1 MLDFVQNNIFISLLI
16 INYVIAIG
24 TAFFIILNNRNPITT
39 VSYILSLIVL
49 PFVGLLIYF
58 FFGQEYRKDKMFK
71 RRNVFNNKKV
81 KEWEKKLLVGEQKL
95 DQYEDRFLD
104 NQVNIVKLL
113 QNNQKKPLTFGNDV
127 EILLNG
133 EKKFESL
140 FKDIEQAKDYIHL
153 EYYIFN
159 SDKVGLQLID
169 ILCKKAQE
177 GIHIRVIYDYV
188 GSALSGKQE
197 KRMQSAGIEIFP
209 FMPVWFPNLTRKLN
223 YRDHR
228 KIVII
233 DGTLGYVGGI
243 NVSDDY
249 VNPCKKG
256 YWRDTHLR
264 IKGNAIK
271 SLQSHFLLNW
281 NFVSN
286 QEIEITDSF
295 FPKMENCGEI
305 AVQIAAS
312 GPDSNWPHI
321 MEAIFT
327 AINSADKSIHI
338 TTPYFI
344 PNDQILTALKTAS
357 RRGVE
362 VKLLL
367 PKKGDSWAAKYATN
381 SYILDVLESDI
392 EVYHYCKG
400 MIHAK
405 TMVIDGEF
413 SSVGTSNMDY
423 RSFEINFEIN
433 ALIYNKEFSQ
443 KMIAIFNDDIE
454 DCEQI
459 NIDEWKER
467 GLVKRLKESFCRLWA
482 PLL

>member
-1 MLDFVQNNIFISLLI
+1 
-16 INYVIAIG
+16 
-24 TAFFIILNNRNPITT
+24 
-39 VSYILSLIVL
+39 
-49 PFVGLLIYF
+49 
-58 FFGQEYRKDKMFK
+58 
-71 RRNVFNNKKV
+71 
-81 KEWEKKLLVGEQKL
+81 
-95 DQYEDRFLD
+95 
-104 NQVNIVKLL
+104 
-113 QNNQKKPLTFGNDV
+113 
-127 EILLNG
+127 
-133 EKKFESL
+133 
-140 FKDIEQAKDYIHL
+140 
-153 EYYIFN
+153 
-159 SDKVGLQLID
+159 
-169 ILCKKAQE
+169 
-177 GIHIRVIYDYV
+177 
-188 GSALSGKQE
+188 
-197 KRMQSAGIEIFP
+197 
-209 FMPVWFPNLTRKLN
+209 
-223 YRDHR
+223 
-228 KIVII
+228 
-233 DGTLGYVGGI
+233 
-243 NVSDDY
+243 
-249 VNPCKKG
+249 
-256 YWRDTHLR
+256 
-264 IKGNAIK
+264 
-271 SLQSHFLLNW
+271 
-281 NFVSN
+281 
-286 QEIEITDSF
+286 
-295 FPKMENCGEI
+295 MENCGEI